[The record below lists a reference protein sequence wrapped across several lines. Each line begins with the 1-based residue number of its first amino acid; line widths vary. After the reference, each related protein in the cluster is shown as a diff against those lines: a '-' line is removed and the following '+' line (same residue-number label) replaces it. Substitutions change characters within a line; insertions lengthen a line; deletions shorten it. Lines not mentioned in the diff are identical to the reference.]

1 MFNFCFI
8 FIAMTSKKRNASK
21 ISKLIPKKY
30 PKRIFQSIF
39 PNESSIDEG
48 QLNNIYL
55 AQIITVTS
63 VWKTGESGDIN
74 ISTSPHPPYPG
85 PSILKNFHW
94 RMVMVWFTGLCKSGL
109 YSPAKIQMS
118 SLQKTFRL
126 VRVLFL
132 FLFSLFFFNVRPP

>member
-1 MFNFCFI
+1 
-8 FIAMTSKKRNASK
+8 MTSKKRNASK

-63 VWKTGESGDIN
+63 V
-74 ISTSPHPPYPG
+74 
-85 PSILKNFHW
+85 
-94 RMVMVWFTGLCKSGL
+94 
-109 YSPAKIQMS
+109 
-118 SLQKTFRL
+118 
-126 VRVLFL
+126 
-132 FLFSLFFFNVRPP
+132 